1 MVGRGGR
8 SCDQRGA
15 ASKATATDSVAKTST
30 PGSAPNTS
38 KSGDPSPTAT
48 SPRAAE
54 RLTTRRSSGRV
65 PPIAS
70 RGVAIEVINGIEI
83 NLDGLH
89 DDLAEL
95 KPLIR
100 RRARSDA
107 LERETAIR
115 AASTEDLTAQREAVR
130 PGSRSPRGSVTVSG
144 ASAFLDGALPATVSG
159 PEASV
164 PISKL
169 PRGAG
174 CVTPRSSP
182 GAFRVP
188 RPTAAGSA
196 GSGNGLLRS
205 APVSWRRGAHAAR
218 GVAAQGR
225 RLSGA
230 DLVRVPPPKTPATE
244 TRPSSEGDRR

>member
-1 MVGRGGR
+1 VI
-8 SCDQRGA
+8 SVEQPQRRQLP
-15 ASKATATDSVAKTST
+15 T
-30 PGSAPNTS
+30 PWQRRRRPDRHQTRRNRVTH
-38 KSGDPSPTAT
+38 PSPTAT

-130 PGSRSPRGSVTVSG
+130 PGSLSPRGSVTVSG

-174 CVTPRSSP
+174 CVKPRGSP
-182 GAFRVP
+182 GGFPCSQTHGGGLRRFRQWSFTE
-188 RPTAAGSA
+188 RPSVVETWRACRQGRRRA
-196 GSGNGLLRS
+196 RS
-205 APVSWRRGAHAAR
+205 APQWS
-218 GVAAQGR
+218 
-225 RLSGA
+225 RLGEG
-230 DLVRVPPPKTPATE
+230 TPA
-244 TRPSSEGDRR
+244 